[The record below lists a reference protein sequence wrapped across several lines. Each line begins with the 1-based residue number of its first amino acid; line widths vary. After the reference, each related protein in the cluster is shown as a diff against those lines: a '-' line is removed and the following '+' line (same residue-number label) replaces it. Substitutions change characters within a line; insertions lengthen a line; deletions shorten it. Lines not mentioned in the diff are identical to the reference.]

1 MLTKVEVQERT
12 LRVALPGGA
21 ERTVTF
27 PTGIAQ
33 VVGFRE
39 VVVLRCEPDPYTMQD
54 RNVFG
59 VPDAAREMWRVDQRL
74 AGSVCSAL
82 AAQGD
87 ALLASLADG
96 RTVALDPMTG
106 QLLEA

>member
-1 MLTKVEVQERT
+1 MLTKVQVQERT
-12 LRVALPGGA
+12 LRVALPDGS

-33 VVGFRE
+33 VVGFKE
-39 VVVLRCEPDPYTMQD
+39 VVAIRCETDPYTIQD

-59 VPDAAREMWRVDQRL
+59 VPDDAREMWRVDQRL

-82 AAQGD
+82 AAKGD
-87 ALLASLADG
+87 ALVASLADG
-96 RTVALDPMTG
+96 RTVRLDPMTG
-106 QLLEA
+106 QLLEP